1 MDQENQPVSGNNSP
15 FQDNASPAPK
25 AAPVVEPSVEPTPV
39 AEPTPAPTPAPAPV
53 VEQSPLIGGQYNVK
67 NQTAKQPKP
76 ARNGSPNGG
85 AVVLAVFALI
95 LGGLGLILGAM
106 AYFGNNNQ
114 ANQPTS
120 TVSEDGYYTGNSVE
134 FESTSIA
141 AIVEKV
147 TPAVVSIISES
158 YSSSSYYYYGGTVQ
172 SAGTGMIV
180 REDGYI
186 ITNKHVI
193 DGARNI
199 QVVTANGDTYDNVQ
213 IVGQDPLND
222 VAYLKIEDASGLPT
236 INLGDS
242 KTIAV
247 GQPVLAIGNALGA
260 YQNTVTQGIVSGT
273 GRSIEAGDSGGNN
286 VETLNDMI
294 QTDAAINPG
303 NSGGPLVNANGDVI
317 GINTAVADANGMGF
331 SIPISAVKGMLNNI
345 IDNGK
350 AERAYFGVTYVPITS
365 EVAKKYD
372 LPVKQGAYIYN
383 SSSRASAIV
392 AGGPA
397 DKAGLKD
404 GDIITKVGNT
414 EVGKAGSISTLIGEY
429 KVGDTVEVTYIR
441 DNKTYTTNVTLDA
454 YKD

>member
-1 MDQENQPVSGNNSP
+1 MDQENQPVSGNNNP
-15 FQDNASPAPK
+15 FQDNASPAPE
-25 AAPVVEPSVEPTPV
+25 AAPVVAPSVEPTPV

-53 VEQSPLIGGQYNVK
+53 VEPSPLIGGQYNVK
-67 NQTAKQPKP
+67 NQPEKQPKP

-85 AVVLAVFALI
+85 AVVLAAFALI

-193 DGARNI
+193 EGARNI
-199 QVVTANGDTYDNVQ
+199 QVVTADGDTYDNVQ

>member
-1 MDQENQPVSGNNSP
+1 MDQENQPVSGNDNS
-15 FQDNASPAPK
+15 FQDNASPATEV
-25 AAPVVEPSVEPTPV
+25 APVVAPSVESTPV
-39 AEPTPAPTPAPAPV
+39 VESTPAPTPAPAPV
-53 VEQSPLIGGQYNVK
+53 VEQPPLIGGQYNVK

-85 AVVLAVFALI
+85 AVVLATFALI

-141 AIVEKV
+141 AIVQKV

-158 YSSSSYYYYGGTVQ
+158 YSSSSYSYYGGTVQ

-186 ITNKHVI
+186 VTNKHVI
-193 DGARNI
+193 EGARNI
-199 QVVTANGDTYDNVQ
+199 QVVTADGDTYDNVQ

-273 GRSIEAGDSGGNN
+273 GRSVEAGDSDGNN
-286 VETLNDMI
+286 VETLIDMI

-441 DNKTYTTNVTLDA
+441 DNKTYTTNVTLEA

>member
-1 MDQENQPVSGNNSP
+1 MDQENQPVSGNDKP
-15 FQDNASPAPK
+15 FQDNASPAPEV
-25 AAPVVEPSVEPTPV
+25 APVAAPSVESAPV
-39 AEPTPAPTPAPAPV
+39 AEPTPAPV
-53 VEQSPLIGGQYNVK
+53 VEPSPLIGGQYNVK
-67 NQTAKQPKP
+67 NQPKKQPKP
-76 ARNGSPNGG
+76 ARSGSPNGG
-85 AVVLAVFALI
+85 AVILAVFALI

-114 ANQPTS
+114 ANQTTS

-141 AIVEKV
+141 AIVQKV

-193 DGARNI
+193 EGARNI
-199 QVVTANGDTYDNVQ
+199 QVVTADGDTYDNVQ

-260 YQNTVTQGIVSGT
+260 YQNSVTQGIVSGT
-273 GRSIEAGDSGGNN
+273 GRSIEAGDSDGNN

-317 GINTAVADANGMGF
+317 GINTAVADANGLGF

-441 DNKTYTTNVTLDA
+441 DNKTYTTNVTLEA

>member
-1 MDQENQPVSGNNSP
+1 MDQENQPVSGNEKP
-15 FQDNASPAPK
+15 FQDNASPAPEV
-25 AAPVVEPSVEPTPV
+25 APVVAPSVEPTPV
-39 AEPTPAPTPAPAPV
+39 VESTPAPTPTSAPV
-53 VEQSPLIGGQYNVK
+53 VEPSPLIGGQYNVK
-67 NQTAKQPKP
+67 NQPEKQPKP
-76 ARNGSPNGG
+76 ARSGSPNGG

-141 AIVEKV
+141 AIVQKV

-193 DGARNI
+193 EGARNI
-199 QVVTANGDTYDNVQ
+199 QVVTADGDTYDNVQ

-222 VAYLKIEDASGLPT
+222 VAYLKIEDAGGLPT

-273 GRSIEAGDSGGNN
+273 GRSVEAGDSEGNN
-286 VETLNDMI
+286 VETLIDMI

-404 GDIITKVGNT
+404 GDIVTKVGNT

-441 DNKTYTTNVTLDA
+441 DNKTYTTNVTLEA